1 LQSSIDLANSAIQ
14 TETDPTVPS
23 WAKAET
29 KPSYTKS
36 EIGLSNVDNTSD
48 LDKPVSN
55 ATQTALNSKVDKVE
69 GK

>member
-1 LQSSIDLANSAIQ
+1 LANSAIQ
-14 TETDPTVPS
+14 TETDPTVSS

-55 ATQTALNSKVDKVE
+55 ATQTALNNKVDKVE

>member
-36 EIGLSNVDNTSD
+36 EIGLSDVDNTSD
-48 LDKPVSN
+48 LNKPVSN
-55 ATQTALNSKVDKVE
+55 ATQTALNTKVDKVE